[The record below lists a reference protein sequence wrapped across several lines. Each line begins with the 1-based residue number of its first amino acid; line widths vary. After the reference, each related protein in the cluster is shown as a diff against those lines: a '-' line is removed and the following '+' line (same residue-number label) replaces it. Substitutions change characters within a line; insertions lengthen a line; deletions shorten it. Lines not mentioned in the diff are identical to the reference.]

1 MPGKL
6 QIRLLGRLQIDR
18 DQVPV
23 RGFESRKALALI
35 CYLAVQGCAVSRSE
49 LVALFWGDK
58 PEAQGRANLSRVLHN
73 NLEILP
79 DCLKFDRDTVQLIQ
93 SDTCWIDVA
102 VFAELAAQDDM
113 SSLVAAVDLFQG
125 DLLQDCRVR
134 NCPEFETWLVTQ
146 QEVWRQRV
154 ARVLQ
159 RLIDRYYAHGGYE
172 QALGFASR
180 LVALDP
186 WREEAHRQMMLM
198 LALNGQRITALLQY
212 ETCCRILATEL
223 GVSPSEE
230 TTTLYKRIKNGVVGQ
245 VSAALARASDA
256 EQGNTQLSSMKL
268 SAVDASATIKQI
280 LRRLDDNGCH
290 LLTLAGPSSENASYV
305 ACRIAEEQRRM
316 YRDGVYTISLSPSK
330 SNGAF
335 LATLTDTV
343 ELKPDVHQDPRTQLL
358 NHLRDKDLL
367 LVLTD
372 FDPAFGQAALLEDIL
387 KRAPHVKILV
397 TSRNSLNLAMEW
409 IYDV

>member
-35 CYLAVQGCAVSRSE
+35 CYLAVQGCAVARSE

-79 DCLKFDRDTVQLIQ
+79 ECLQFDRDTVQVIH
-93 SDTCWIDVA
+93 SDVCWIDVA
-102 VFAELAAQDDM
+102 AFVELAARDTIED
-113 SSLVAAVDLFQG
+113 LIAAADLFQG
-125 DLLQDCRVR
+125 DLLQDCRLK
-134 NCPEFETWLVTQ
+134 NCPEFETWLLTQ
-146 QEVWRQRV
+146 QEIWRQRV

-159 RLIDRYYAHGGYE
+159 RLIDRHYNRGEYE
-172 QALGFASR
+172 HALSFASR
-180 LVALDP
+180 LVTLDP

-212 ETCCRILATEL
+212 ETCCRILTTEL

-230 TTTLYKRIKNGVVGQ
+230 TTALYKRIQTGALGQ
-245 VSAALARASDA
+245 VATTSGPATTKDQGRLRPSPAPESASED
-256 EQGNTQLSSMKL
+256 M
-268 SAVDASATIKQI
+268 ATVSQI
-280 LRRLDDNGCH
+280 LKRLDDAACH
-290 LLTLAGPSSENASYV
+290 LLTLLGKDSESMARLAGQ
-305 ACRIAEEQRRM
+305 IAADQRQTF
-316 YRDGVYTISLSPSK
+316 RDGVYTVSLSPHT

-335 LATLTDTV
+335 LSTLADTV
-343 ELKPDVHQDPRTQLL
+343 ELKPVAHQDPRPQLL
-358 NHLRDKDLL
+358 NHLRDRHLL
-367 LVLTD
+367 LVMTD

-387 KRAPHVKILV
+387 KRAPNVKILV
-397 TSRNSLNLAMEW
+397 TAQKPLNLSMEW